1 MTINA
6 EKTSQSPPAEDAPPP
21 DGLSMGV
28 FVPALVL
35 IGLVLIWGL
44 VFTDSFQSAAA
55 AAFGWTAT
63 SVDWLFILAAT
74 AFVVFVLW
82 LAFSKYGN
90 VRLGRD
96 GEQPTFRTSSWISM
110 MFAAGMGIGLMFY
123 GVSEPLAHYR
133 ETPPGAREGVT
144 TAMATTTFHWTA
156 HAWAVYA
163 VVGLSLALTA
173 YRYGGRHL
181 VSSAFVPLI
190 GKKRA
195 EGWQGKVLDILAIFA
210 TVFGTA
216 ASLGL
221 GALQIQAGLAETG
234 TISGGSVAI
243 VIGIIVVL
251 GLCFVASAVSGI
263 SRGIQLLSNVNM
275 ILAIV
280 MVVFIL
286 VASGAAVFMLDLIPT
301 SIGAYFSNFFSM
313 ASRTGAS
320 ADGTAGEWLSGWTV
334 FYWAWWI
341 SWSPFVGMFLAR
353 ISRGRTIREFVI
365 GVLVVP
371 SALSIVWFSVL
382 GGAALDLELK
392 GESIYGDG
400 DPTVQLF
407 ALFEH
412 LPLTGL
418 LSFLAIVLVAI
429 FFITGADSASII
441 MASMSEH
448 GAEDPKRSIVV
459 LWGSLTAGVAV
470 LMLLPGLREGEPDSA
485 LSSLQSLTIIA
496 ASPFVVVL
504 AFMCMSIMKSLT
516 RDPFITEKIYALPKS
531 EQDRIVAA
539 RDAGSAGGATGAE
552 TIGQA
557 AAETAATDGGTT
569 SSGDGAATT

>member
-1 MTINA
+1 MTINE
-6 EKTSQSPPAEDAPPP
+6 EKTSQSPRAKDDPPA
-21 DGLSMGV
+21 GGISMGV
-28 FVPALVL
+28 FIPALIL
-35 IGLVLIWGL
+35 IGAVLVWGL
-44 VFTDSFQSAAA
+44 VFTDSFQSAAT

-63 SVDWLFILAAT
+63 SVDWLFILGAT
-74 AFVVFVLW
+74 AFVAFVLW

-90 VRLGRD
+90 VRLGKD
-96 GEQPTFRTSSWISM
+96 GEKPTFRTTSWISM

-181 VSSAFVPLI
+181 ISSAFVPLI
-190 GKKRA
+190 GQRRA
-195 EGWQGKVLDILAIFA
+195 DGWQGKVLDVLAIFA

-234 TISGGSVAI
+234 TISGESIAV

-263 SRGIQLLSNVNM
+263 EKGIQLLSNINM
-275 ILAIV
+275 IMAIALV
-280 MVVFIL
+280 MFIL
-286 VASGAAVFMLDLIPT
+286 VASGAAVFMLDLVPT
-301 SIGAYFSNFFSM
+301 SIGAYFGNFFQM

-418 LSFLAIVLVAI
+418 LSFVAMVLVAI

-441 MASMSEH
+441 MASMSQF
-448 GAEDPKRSIVV
+448 GAEEPKRSVVV
-459 LWGSLTAGVAV
+459 LWGTLTAGVAI
-470 LMLLPGLREGEPDSA
+470 LMLLPGMRDGEPESA
-485 LSSLQSLTIIA
+485 LSSLQNLTIIA
-496 ASPFVVVL
+496 ASPFVLVL
-504 AFMCMSIMKSLT
+504 AFMCVAIMKGLT
-516 RDPFITEKIYALPKS
+516 SDPFITEKIYALPRS
-531 EQDRIVAA
+531 EQEKIVAA
-539 RDAGSAGGATGAE
+539 RASGAVGAGAVH
-552 TIGQA
+552 I
-557 AAETAATDGGTT
+557 DGGTT
-569 SSGDGAATT
+569 TSGDGAATT

>member
-1 MTINA
+1 MTSTG
-6 EKTSQSPPAEDAPPP
+6 EKVPQTPPATEHASPGGTEEPSP
-21 DGLSMGV
+21 GGISKGV

-35 IGLVLIWGL
+35 IGAVLVWGL
-44 VFTDSFQSAAA
+44 AFTDSFQAAA
-55 AAFGWTAT
+55 TAAFGWTAT
-63 SVDWLFILAAT
+63 SVDWLFVLAAT
-74 AFVVFVLW
+74 AFVAFVLW

-96 GEQPTFRTSSWISM
+96 GEEPAFRTTSWISM

-195 EGWQGKVLDILAIFA
+195 DGWLGKVLDILAIFA

-221 GALQIQAGLAETG
+221 GALQIQGGLVETG
-234 TISGGSVAI
+234 TVSAGSIAV

-275 ILAIV
+275 ILAIA
-280 MVVFIL
+280 MVLFIL

-301 SIGAYFSNFFSM
+301 SIGAYFSNFFQM

-371 SALSIVWFSVL
+371 SALSIIWFSVL

-407 ALFEH
+407 ALFES

-441 MASMSEH
+441 MASMSQF
-448 GAEDPKRSIVV
+448 GAEEPKRGVVV
-459 LWGSLTAGVAV
+459 LWGTLTAGVAV
-470 LMLLPGLREGEPDSA
+470 LMLLPGLRQGEPDSA
-485 LSSLQSLTIIA
+485 LSSLQNLTIIA
-496 ASPFVVVL
+496 ASPFVLVL
-504 AFMCMSIMKSLT
+504 AFMCVAIMKSLT
-516 RDPFITEKIYALPKS
+516 RDPFITEKIYAMPRS
-531 EQDRIVAA
+531 RQEEIVAA
-539 RDAGSAGGATGAE
+539 REAVEAEGGTGRA
-552 TIGQA
+552 
-557 AAETAATDGGTT
+557 DGGTT
-569 SSGDGAATT
+569 TSVDPAATT

>member
-1 MTINA
+1 
-6 EKTSQSPPAEDAPPP
+6 
-21 DGLSMGV
+21 MGV
-28 FVPALVL
+28 FIPALIL
-35 IGLVLIWGL
+35 IGAVLIWGL
-44 VFTDSFQSAAA
+44 VFTESFQSAAS

-63 SVDWLFILAAT
+63 SVDWLFILGAT
-74 AFVVFVLW
+74 GFVAFVLW

-96 GEQPTFRTSSWISM
+96 GEKPTFRTTSWISM

-181 VSSAFVPLI
+181 ISSAFLPLI
-190 GKKRA
+190 GERRA
-195 EGWQGKVLDILAIFA
+195 NGWQGKVLDILAIFA

-221 GALQIQAGLAETG
+221 GALQIQAGLEETG
-234 TISGGSVAI
+234 TISGGSIAV
-243 VIGIIVVL
+243 VVGIIVVL
-251 GLCFVASAVSGI
+251 GLCFVLSAVSGI
-263 SRGIQLLSNVNM
+263 DKGIQLLSNINM
-275 ILAIV
+275 IMAIAMV
-280 MVVFIL
+280 MFIL
-286 VASGAAVFMLDLIPT
+286 VASGAAVFMLDLVPT
-301 SIGAYFSNFFSM
+301 SIGAYFGSFFEM

-418 LSFLAIVLVAI
+418 LSFVAMVLVAI

-441 MASMSEH
+441 MASMSQF
-448 GAEDPKRSIVV
+448 GAEEPKRSVVV
-459 LWGSLTAGVAV
+459 LWGTLTAGVAI
-470 LMLLPGLREGEPDSA
+470 LMLLPGMRDGEPESA
-485 LSSLQSLTIIA
+485 LSSLQNLTIIA
-496 ASPFVVVL
+496 ASPFVLVL
-504 AFMCMSIMKSLT
+504 AFMCVAIMKGLT
-516 RDPFITEKIYALPKS
+516 SDPFITEKIYALPRS
-531 EQDRIVAA
+531 EQEKIVAA
-539 RDAGSAGGATGAE
+539 RASGAVGAGAVH
-552 TIGQA
+552 I
-557 AAETAATDGGTT
+557 DGGTT
-569 SSGDGAATT
+569 TSGDGAATT

>member
-1 MTINA
+1 
-6 EKTSQSPPAEDAPPP
+6 
-21 DGLSMGV
+21 MGV
-28 FVPALVL
+28 FIPALIL
-35 IGLVLIWGL
+35 IGAVLIWGL
-44 VFTDSFQSAAA
+44 VFTDSFQSAAT

-63 SVDWLFILAAT
+63 SVDWLFILGAT
-74 AFVVFVLW
+74 GFVAFVLW

-96 GEQPTFRTSSWISM
+96 GEKPTFRTTSWISM

-181 VSSAFVPLI
+181 ISSAFLPLI
-190 GKKRA
+190 GERRA
-195 EGWQGKVLDILAIFA
+195 NGWQGKVLDILAIFA

-221 GALQIQAGLAETG
+221 GALQIQAGLEETG
-234 TISGGSVAI
+234 TISGGSIAV
-243 VIGIIVVL
+243 VVGIIVVL
-251 GLCFVASAVSGI
+251 GLCFVLSAVSGI
-263 SRGIQLLSNVNM
+263 DKGIQLLSNINM
-275 ILAIV
+275 IMAIAMV
-280 MVVFIL
+280 MFIL
-286 VASGAAVFMLDLIPT
+286 VASGAAVFMLDLVPT
-301 SIGAYFSNFFSM
+301 SIGAYFGSFFEM

-418 LSFLAIVLVAI
+418 LSFVAMVLVAI

-441 MASMSEH
+441 MASMSQF
-448 GAEDPKRSIVV
+448 GAEEPKRSVVV
-459 LWGSLTAGVAV
+459 LWGTLTAGVAI
-470 LMLLPGLREGEPDSA
+470 LMLLPGMRDGEPESA
-485 LSSLQSLTIIA
+485 LSSLQNLTIIA
-496 ASPFVVVL
+496 ASPFVLVL
-504 AFMCMSIMKSLT
+504 AFMCVAIMKGLT
-516 RDPFITEKIYALPKS
+516 SDPFITEKIYALPRS
-531 EQDRIVAA
+531 EQEKIVAA
-539 RDAGSAGGATGAE
+539 RASGAVGAGAVH
-552 TIGQA
+552 I
-557 AAETAATDGGTT
+557 DGGTT
-569 SSGDGAATT
+569 TSGDGAATT

>member
-1 MTINA
+1 
-6 EKTSQSPPAEDAPPP
+6 
-21 DGLSMGV
+21 MGV
-28 FVPALVL
+28 FIPALIL
-35 IGLVLIWGL
+35 IGAVLVWGL
-44 VFTDSFQSAAA
+44 VFTDSFQSAAT

-63 SVDWLFILAAT
+63 SVDWLFILGAT
-74 AFVVFVLW
+74 AFVAFVLW

-96 GEQPTFRTSSWISM
+96 GEKPTFRTTSWISM

-133 ETPPGAREGVT
+133 ETPPGARPGVT

-181 VSSAFVPLI
+181 ISSAFVPLI
-190 GKKRA
+190 GQRRA
-195 EGWQGKVLDILAIFA
+195 DGWQGKVLDVLAIFA

-234 TISGGSVAI
+234 SISGESIAV

-263 SRGIQLLSNVNM
+263 ERGIQLLSNINM
-275 ILAIV
+275 IMAIALV
-280 MVVFIL
+280 MFIL
-286 VASGAAVFMLDLIPT
+286 VASGAAVFMLDLVPT
-301 SIGAYFSNFFSM
+301 SIGAYFGNFFQM

-407 ALFEH
+407 ALFES

-418 LSFLAIVLVAI
+418 LSFVAIVLVAI

-441 MASMSEH
+441 MASMSQF
-448 GAEDPKRSIVV
+448 GAEEPKRGIVV
-459 LWGSLTAGVAV
+459 LWGSLTAGVAI

-485 LSSLQSLTIIA
+485 LSSLQNLTIIA
-496 ASPFVVVL
+496 ASPFVLVL
-504 AFMCMSIMKSLT
+504 AFMCVAIMKGLT
-516 RDPFITEKIYALPKS
+516 QDPFITEKVYSLSRSAQEK
-531 EQDRIVAA
+531 IVAA
-539 RDAGSAGGATGAE
+539 RDAGASGGGVSA
-552 TIGQA
+552 
-557 AAETAATDGGTT
+557 DGGTT
-569 SSGDGAATT
+569 TSGGGAATT

>member
-1 MTINA
+1 
-6 EKTSQSPPAEDAPPP
+6 
-21 DGLSMGV
+21 MGV
-28 FVPALVL
+28 FIPALIL
-35 IGLVLIWGL
+35 IGAVLVWGL
-44 VFTDSFQSAAA
+44 VFTDSFQTAAT
-55 AAFGWTAT
+55 AAFDWTVDSIGW
-63 SVDWLFILAAT
+63 VYVLAAT
-74 AFVVFVLW
+74 SFVAFVLW

-90 VRLGRD
+90 VRLGGD
-96 GEQPTFRTSSWISM
+96 GEKPTFRTTSWISM

-123 GVSEPLAHYR
+123 GVSEPLAHFV
-133 ETPPGAREGVT
+133 EDPPGTNGGVT

-181 VSSAFVPLI
+181 ISSAFVPLI
-190 GKKRA
+190 GERRA
-195 EGWQGKVLDILAIFA
+195 AGWQGKVLDVLAIFA

-234 TISGGSVAI
+234 TISGGSIAV

-263 SRGIQLLSNVNM
+263 EKGIQLLSNINM
-275 ILAIV
+275 IMAIA
-280 MVVFIL
+280 MVLFIL
-286 VASGAAVFMLDLIPT
+286 VASGAAVFMLDLVPT
-301 SIGAYFSNFFSM
+301 SIGAYFGSFFEM

-418 LSFLAIVLVAI
+418 LSFVAMVLVAI

-441 MASMSEH
+441 MASMSQF
-448 GAEDPKRSIVV
+448 GAEEPKRSVVV
-459 LWGSLTAGVAV
+459 LWGTLTAGVAI
-470 LMLLPGLREGEPDSA
+470 LMLLPGMRDGEPESA
-485 LSSLQSLTIIA
+485 LSSLQNLTIIA
-496 ASPFVVVL
+496 ASPFVLVL
-504 AFMCMSIMKSLT
+504 AFMCVAIMKGLT
-516 RDPFITEKIYALPKS
+516 RDPFITEKIYALPRS
-531 EQDRIVAA
+531 EQAKIVASREA
-539 RDAGSAGGATGAE
+539 AAAGG
-552 TIGQA
+552 QDVS
-557 AAETAATDGGTT
+557 TDGGTT
-569 SSGDGAATT
+569 TSGDQAATT